1 VFVVSAT
8 GGTMRRV
15 TDDTT
20 LCFVPNWSRDG
31 HWIYFIKQ
39 TGSRWQTWKVP
50 FEGGPQVLVSNSGM
64 FDIAE
69 SDDGNFYYTTQ
80 RGAPGIWRRPM
91 AGGMETLV
99 PGTEKVGPYRY
110 WQLSPTGIYFAEG
123 PANPIVQFLNLKTGL
138 RTPLASLGQQ
148 LRKGPRG
155 LAVSPDGSSFLYA
168 QEDERQSDLSLID
181 GIQ

>member
-1 VFVVSAT
+1 
-8 GGTMRRV
+8 
-15 TDDTT
+15 
-20 LCFVPNWSRDG
+20 
-31 HWIYFIKQ
+31 
-39 TGSRWQTWKVP
+39 
-50 FEGGPQVLVSNSGM
+50 
-64 FDIAE
+64 
-69 SDDGNFYYTTQ
+69 
-80 RGAPGIWRRPM
+80 M